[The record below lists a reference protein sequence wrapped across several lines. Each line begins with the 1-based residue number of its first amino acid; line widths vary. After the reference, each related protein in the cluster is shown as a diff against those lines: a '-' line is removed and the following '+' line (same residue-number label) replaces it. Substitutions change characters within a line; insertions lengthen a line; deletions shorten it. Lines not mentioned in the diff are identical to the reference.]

1 MYKLHG
7 PPSEE
12 RNLVRDRRIRFSLRE
27 TDVGPGITFF
37 TVYRDSFFPAAVSQE
52 IDDARYAGNDTIAK
66 KAFAILK
73 PLFEAQKGCRKF
85 FQSLK
90 LIPLVRSKLSPSSPF
105 FPLQRPH

>member
-7 PPSEE
+7 SPSEE

-37 TVYRDSFFPAAVSQE
+37 TVYRDSFFPVAVSQE

-73 PLFEAQKGCRKF
+73 PLFEAHPVAESF
-85 FQSLK
+85 FG
-90 LIPLVRSKLSPSSPF
+90 PLNLFRL
-105 FPLQRPH
+105 